1 MLVNIYFGLALL
13 SFLFAFLIVKARMN
27 FLVRHPSQYDDS
39 YDGHEIFLD
48 MFFRKIKYI
57 SRIFF
62 IYVKLFYQKILHF
75 RVQIWAWLTSS
86 SERVYMNSRNKF
98 VKEVVKDKKGIPHFW
113 SHLKKYKKEMDEE
126 QENRIEDES
135 MNIIKK

>member
-1 MLVNIYFGLALL
+1 MFVYIYFGIALVL
-13 SFLFAFLIVKARMN
+13 FIFAFLIVKVRMS
-27 FLVRHPSQYDDS
+27 FLIRHPKQYDES

-57 SRIFF
+57 TRIFF
-62 IYVKLFYQKILHF
+62 IYTKLFYQKILHW
-75 RVQIWAWLTSS
+75 RVQVLAWLSS
-86 SERVYMNSRNKF
+86 LSERVYMNSRNKF

-126 QENRIEDES
+126 HENRIEDDS
-135 MNIIKK
+135 MNSIKK